1 MKAAE
6 TALFK
11 GIVGKELSH
20 LLGCIGARERDF
32 APGEALLPLGE
43 TRPHAGVLFAGGVAG
58 TGVTGVPVVLRSEN
72 FFLGKGAARLSAG
85 PEGDRAVHSTDR
97 PGMRRLRGFL
107 PLPPR
112 NGGAVRPARAGMGV
126 TDKNRGRGLC
136 PPPRFVL

>member
-32 APGEALLPLGE
+32 APGEALLTLGE

-58 TGVTGVPVVLRSEN
+58 TGVTGVRSSYGRKI
-72 FFLGKGAARLSAG
+72 FS
-85 PEGDRAVHSTDR
+85 S
-97 PGMRRLRGFL
+97 
-107 PLPPR
+107 
-112 NGGAVRPARAGMGV
+112 
-126 TDKNRGRGLC
+126 GRGLRGS
-136 PPPRFVL
+136 PRGRRGIARSILQTDRACAVCGAFCRCHREMAERSDRLARGWA